1 MSDAAAAAE
10 REVEADGLPED
21 LGQDLG
27 WLLGQVQY
35 GYLAAS
41 AAAVGELP
49 GGLRA
54 LHVLGAAVD
63 GEARNQ
69 IEVARRFGIDRT
81 VMVRIV
87 DDLER
92 AGLVER
98 HPDPADRR
106 ARIIT
111 ATEQG
116 ARLYVATQEDRRL
129 VDQHV
134 LAGLKPAERERFVEL
149 LRRVAARLLA
159 VDPTHGSAACDAA
172 RREIDA
178 HDAAGCP
185 PDDDC
190 LTGGAPA
197 AGSDSTERTAATG

>member
-1 MSDAAAAAE
+1 MSDAAAPAE
-10 REVEADGLPED
+10 REAEADVLPDD

-54 LHVLGAAVD
+54 LHVLGAAVG

-111 ATEQG
+111 ATAQG
-116 ARLYVATQEDRRL
+116 ARLYAATQEDRRL

-134 LAGLKPAERERFVEL
+134 LAGLEPAERERFVEL
-149 LRRVAARLLA
+149 LRRIAARLLA
-159 VDPTHGSAACDAA
+159 VDPTHGAAACDAA
-172 RREIDA
+172 RREIEA
-178 HDAAGCP
+178 HDATGCP
-185 PDDDC
+185 PGDDY
-190 LTGGAPA
+190 A
-197 AGSDSTERTAATG
+197 AGGDRAERAGAAG